1 MQSFNSMSRDLLEHQ
16 IALNKTTN
24 NLQKSHQTLESQIRF
39 VELVLENITT
49 GVMSLDVDGHIE
61 ILNRS
66 AKQMLQLK
74 PGGGVSKH
82 YRNVLEKESF
92 EMLEEMIELIETK
105 KERSIS
111 RNLIVHKKDGP
122 IQVSATLLLLQNSE
136 GISAGMVC
144 VYNNI
149 TEIQRLQ
156 RARAWREVA
165 RRIAHEIKNPLTPK
179 DLEILF
185 RYASTEQIKIHADE
199 FSSDLNENAAVFR
212 GNVKGVIPRE
222 NIELT
227 TAKLR
232 LISGKSGNFEKLI
245 GEGGVQVKQWDR
257 EMRSD
262 FAIYTQV
269 DLEKQTPDTDS
280 SATKKTRPPQKT
292 LQLQG
297 NVIMKSTQ
305 GKVSSNTALL
315 DLLHQHATLEGQNTS
330 KEGRIRVEANL
341 TELEKTDRPKD
352 ATSEEPANGEQTKV
366 LLFASRAVLDNKK
379 HQAMFEGKVEMERTP
394 DNLYIRAGKISLL
407 LGELQELLFIRAE
420 QGVCFEQP
428 GRVAKADQASFDEIT
443 QTILLESNAEVQSGK
458 YHLQGSTI
466 NLYLDVNK
474 GVAQG
479 EDKAPIQMTIL
490 GEESPAIF
498 TCR

>member
-1 MQSFNSMSRDLLEHQ
+1 MPKRKTIKILSAVLLFFS
-16 IALNKTTN
+16 LVTTEQVW
-24 NLQKSHQTLESQIRF
+24 NLS
-39 VELVLENITT
+39 
-49 GVMSLDVDGHIE
+49 
-61 ILNRS
+61 
-66 AKQMLQLK
+66 
-74 PGGGVSKH
+74 
-82 YRNVLEKESF
+82 
-92 EMLEEMIELIETK
+92 
-105 KERSIS
+105 
-111 RNLIVHKKDGP
+111 
-122 IQVSATLLLLQNSE
+122 QVSLASPAGGFKVTRNTLDH
-136 GISAGMVC
+136 
-144 VYNNI
+144 
-149 TEIQRLQ
+149 LQ
-156 RARAWREVA
+156 REGLSKA
-165 RRIAHEIKNPLTPK
+165 LTSMLSPMLGIIYPNRKDFLNALPIMLAPK
-179 DLEILF
+179 DLKILF
-185 RYASTEQIKIHADE
+185 RYAATEQIKIHADE

-232 LISGKSGNFEKLI
+232 LISGKSSNFEKLI

-297 NVIMKSTQ
+297 NVIMKATQ

>member
-1 MQSFNSMSRDLLEHQ
+1 MPKRKTIKILSAVLLFFS
-16 IALNKTTN
+16 LVTTEQAW
-24 NLQKSHQTLESQIRF
+24 NLSQVILASPAVGFKVTRNTL
-39 VELVLENITT
+39 
-49 GVMSLDVDGHIE
+49 DH
-61 ILNRS
+61 
-66 AKQMLQLK
+66 
-74 PGGGVSKH
+74 
-82 YRNVLEKESF
+82 
-92 EMLEEMIELIETK
+92 
-105 KERSIS
+105 
-111 RNLIVHKKDGP
+111 
-122 IQVSATLLLLQNSE
+122 
-136 GISAGMVC
+136 
-144 VYNNI
+144 
-149 TEIQRLQ
+149 LQ
-156 RARAWREVA
+156 REGLSKA
-165 RRIAHEIKNPLTPK
+165 LTSMLSPMLGIIYPNRKDFLNALPIMLAPK

-185 RYASTEQIKIHADE
+185 RYAATEQIKIHADE

-232 LISGKSGNFEKLI
+232 LISGKSSNFEKLI

-297 NVIMKSTQ
+297 NVIMKATQ

-315 DLLHQHATLEGQNTS
+315 DLLHQNATLEGQNTS

-479 EDKAPIQMTIL
+479 DNKAPIQMTIL

>member
-1 MQSFNSMSRDLLEHQ
+1 MPKR
-16 IALNKTTN
+16 KTIKILSAVLFFSLVTTEQAW
-24 NLQKSHQTLESQIRF
+24 NLS
-39 VELVLENITT
+39 
-49 GVMSLDVDGHIE
+49 
-61 ILNRS
+61 
-66 AKQMLQLK
+66 
-74 PGGGVSKH
+74 
-82 YRNVLEKESF
+82 
-92 EMLEEMIELIETK
+92 
-105 KERSIS
+105 
-111 RNLIVHKKDGP
+111 
-122 IQVSATLLLLQNSE
+122 QVSLASPAVGFKVTRNTLDH
-136 GISAGMVC
+136 
-144 VYNNI
+144 
-149 TEIQRLQ
+149 LQ
-156 RARAWREVA
+156 REGLSKA
-165 RRIAHEIKNPLTPK
+165 LTSMLSPMLGIIYPNRKDFLNALPIMLAPK
-179 DLEILF
+179 DLKILF

-232 LISGKSGNFEKLI
+232 LISGKSSNFEKLI

-297 NVIMKSTQ
+297 NVIMKATQ

-341 TELEKTDRPKD
+341 TELEKTERPKD

-458 YHLQGSTI
+458 YHLQGNTI

-479 EDKAPIQMTIL
+479 DNKAPIQMTIL